1 MPYLNHCTAGFSG
14 ETSLLVLETAPAAAE
29 KIKGFCIAKPMQKP
43 RWIEPGRDRGLT
55 EVYGIF
61 RMRSCALAG
70 WAAACVYAFT
80 SRLVPGCGRRLA
92 DSIGKSFRYPPVW
105 SQLPQTRLG
114 LRRKPSSIR
123 PPVWSHFIKYES
135 PAAGRMAA
143 RSPVM
148 RVEIRP
154 QRPPAPVWS
163 HFT

>member
-92 DSIGKSFRYPPVW
+92 APYTAIVGTRFCRGSSNNRLIWELNRAGEFRILLEIALT
-105 SQLPQTRLG
+105 QLIVR
-114 LRRKPSSIR
+114 
-123 PPVWSHFIKYES
+123 
-135 PAAGRMAA
+135 
-143 RSPVM
+143 
-148 RVEIRP
+148 EILTP
-154 QRPPAPVWS
+154 
-163 HFT
+163 